1 LRGEV
6 LVEVL
11 SDVPHRFAPGRS
23 LLLVRNGKPPEELV
37 VAGSRA
43 HGGGRS
49 RVGAAAEGPA
59 VPRRGR
65 EEAAL
70 VQFRGIDD
78 RERADTLR
86 GGWLEIERS
95 LAAPAPVG
103 TYYHYEL
110 LGCRCVQGG
119 ADLGEV
125 VEVLE
130 DGGGLLLLVSDG
142 SREVPVP
149 FVKRFLCAV
158 DVAARR
164 IEVDLPPGLLEVCAS
179 RS

>member
-23 LLLVRNGKPPEELV
+23 LLLVRSGRPPEELV

-49 RVGAAAEGPA
+49 RAGAAAEGAA
-59 VPRRGR
+59 VHRRGR
-65 EEAAL
+65 EEAVL
-70 VQFRGIDD
+70 VQFGGIDD
-78 RERADTLR
+78 RERAEGLR

-95 LAAPAPVG
+95 LAAPAPAG

-110 LGCRCVQGG
+110 LGCRCIQGG

-149 FVKRFLCAV
+149 FVKRFLRAV